1 MWRRRLYDGAE
12 DAALNY
18 SSPTSTPASYLIQRL
33 LFRHTD
39 LGKFRRVSESG
50 LPESSLGLT
59 ADVVSLQRGGQQNCF
74 PAARTQHHHSH
85 RESAARRDETA
96 QIIWRLVHLN
106 FLLSPVIV
114 IVIIGSRAALAQL
127 VSVVGVEN
135 QLCPEVPGG
144 PRREFL
150 PVSADIYSNCS
161 VEL

>member
-39 LGKFRRVSESG
+39 LGKFRRVSWSG

-74 PAARTQHHHSH
+74 PPARTQHHHSH
-85 RESAARRDETA
+85 RETA
-96 QIIWRLVHLN
+96 QIIWRLVHQNL
-106 FLLSPVIV
+106 LLSPVIV
-114 IVIIGSRAALAQL
+114 IGSRAALAQL
-127 VSVVGVEN
+127 VSIVGVEN

-144 PRREFL
+144 PRCEI
-150 PVSADIYSNCS
+150 PAC
-161 VEL
+161 